1 MATATISIQVDKEA
15 AKAFAAAPTE
25 EQRKIE
31 LLLSLRLQDLTI
43 GSRRPLSEQENVQVV
58 RQMYE
63 SFTQGDMQALLE
75 ALADEVE
82 WYEPGPTDILPWAGV
97 FRGRA
102 QVVQLLTRFSEVVE
116 VERFELSEIIAQGD
130 TVVVIEDQRA
140 YFKATSRPLRGDA
153 VRVFKLRGGK
163 IITARV
169 WEDTALQV
177 AAVYGT

>member
-82 WYEPGPTDILPWAGV
+82 
-97 FRGRA
+97 
-102 QVVQLLTRFSEVVE
+102 
-116 VERFELSEIIAQGD
+116 
-130 TVVVIEDQRA
+130 
-140 YFKATSRPLRGDA
+140 
-153 VRVFKLRGGK
+153 
-163 IITARV
+163 
-169 WEDTALQV
+169 
-177 AAVYGT
+177 